1 MGLTETARANRD
13 AGRDESTRAEVPA
26 WLTPR
31 VAMLILGGLI
41 LIGLAL
47 RLAKLWDGVYADEL
61 STLYIVRG
69 RSLGDALDIVS
80 SDAEVSPPLSFV
92 ASWAF
97 AKLGSAPELIRLPS
111 LIAGTL
117 SIPLTYLVGAR
128 AVGRTAAIA
137 AAAIVALSPFMV
149 YFSTEARGYALAI
162 ALLLASTLALLQ
174 AIRSPARGWW
184 VAYAVCSALAM
195 YSHYTAA
202 FPLLAQL
209 LWVLWAAP
217 AARAAALLANLLAL
231 VLYLPWLSG
240 MLGDTSSSTL
250 PLVEAFVASG
260 FDAKLT
266 ALEAWAFGGPY
277 LPPADFPGT
286 GVVVIGAV
294 GVAVAAVAAV
304 AVRVRGPA
312 PIGASATEHGTALLI
327 CLGLS
332 APALE
337 LALALAGGP
346 EIFGSRNL
354 GSASAGM
361 ALGIGALVSA
371 AGPLWGGVAFATV
384 TVAFVAGAAANL
396 GAGNAKPDFEA
407 AARWIDA
414 RARPGD
420 VIIDVHDVRSTPVPL
435 TPLDAYLGGGLDTF
449 RPLMPVG
456 PPPFLPFTSEPPP
469 ADRLIDRALRE
480 GRGGRVFVVGL
491 EERMQTDGS
500 ALTGV
505 EIGPAGDPGSE
516 VFALPDSARTVDS
529 VQLPGLRDLDVFLV
543 EDAGR

>member
-1 MGLTETARANRD
+1 F
-13 AGRDESTRAEVPA
+13 
-26 WLTPR
+26 
-31 VAMLILGGLI
+31 I
-41 LIGLAL
+41 
-47 RLAKLWDGVYADEL
+47 
-61 STLYIVRG
+61 
-69 RSLGDALDIVS
+69 
-80 SDAEVSPPLSFV
+80 

-111 LIAGTL
+111 LVAGMA
-117 SIPLTYLVGAR
+117 SIPLTYLVGTR
-128 AVGRTAAIA
+128 AIGRTAGLV

-162 ALLLASTLALLQ
+162 AFLLASTLTLLRAL
-174 AIRSPARGWW
+174 RSPGRRWW
-184 VAYAVCSALAM
+184 VAYAVFGALAM

-202 FPLLAQL
+202 FPLAAQL

-217 AARAAALLANLLAL
+217 RARAAALVANLLAL
-231 VLYLPWLSG
+231 ILYLPWLPG
-240 MLGDTSSSTL
+240 VLGDTSSSTL

-266 ALEAWAFGGPY
+266 ALAAWAFGGPY

-286 GVVVIGAV
+286 WVVALGAA
-294 GVAVAAVAAV
+294 GVAVAAVAAI
-304 AVRVRGPA
+304 AAGARRPA
-312 PIGASATEHGTALLI
+312 PVGPPAIEHGTALLI

-361 ALGIGALVSA
+361 ALAIGALVSA
-371 AGPLWGGVAFATV
+371 AGPLWGGVALAAV
-384 TVAFVAGAAANL
+384 MVAFVAGSAANL
-396 GAGNAKPDFEA
+396 GSANAKPDFEA

-414 RARPGD
+414 RAEPGD
-420 VIIDVHDVRSTPVPL
+420 VIVDVHDVRSTPVPL
-435 TPLDAYLGGGLDTF
+435 TPLDAYLGGGFDTF

-456 PPPFLPFTSEPPP
+456 PPPFLPFESEPPP
-469 ADRLIDRALRE
+469 AGRLIDRALRE
-480 GRGGRVFVVGL
+480 GRGSRVFVVGL
-491 EERMQTDGS
+491 DERMVTSGG
-500 ALTGV
+500 ALAAI

-516 VFALPDSARTVDS
+516 LFALPGSARTVES
-529 VQLPGLRDLDVFLV
+529 ARFPGLRDIDLFLL
-543 EDAGR
+543 EDGKR